1 MNIDIN
7 NVSGYINTNT
17 SNYSAPVNFNVGN
30 GVLGSYDNLLLNTTC
45 KEGWRA
51 PPCNPPQTSNRVY
64 VPQGTPLPLKNEV
77 IYAELPKDSMFIFS
91 NAVANPVCRSQY
103 SSDRGQLCLG
113 SNEIKYIGEMRG
125 ANKTYEN
132 YNF

>member
-7 NVSGYINTNT
+7 NVSGFINKTT
-17 SNYSAPVNFNVGN
+17 ASYSAPINFNVGD

-45 KEGWRA
+45 KEGWKA
-51 PPCNPPQTSNRVY
+51 PPCNPPQTGNRVY

-91 NAVANPVCRSQY
+91 NATANPVCRSQY

-113 SNEIKYIGEMRG
+113 PNEIKYIGEMRG
-125 ANKTYEN
+125 FNKTYEN